1 MPQFETTR
9 RVSHSAS
16 DMFDLVADVKSYPRF
31 VPLCKALTVR
41 RRDSLPDGREV
52 LVADMTVAYK
62 FIRENFTSRV
72 VLNRELNVIDVEYL
86 DGPFR
91 EMKNSWR
98 FEPMDE
104 STTTVHFDIR
114 YEFKS
119 RTLATVMG
127 SVFDRA
133 FRTFAKAFEE
143 RADKVYG
150 TPSAA

>member
-9 RVSHSAS
+9 RVKHSAS

-31 VPLCKALTVR
+31 VPLCRSLTVR
-41 RRDSLPDGREV
+41 RRDTLPDGREV
-52 LVADMTVAYK
+52 LVARMTVAYK
-62 FIRENFTSRV
+62 FIRESFTSRV
-72 VLNRELNVIDVEYL
+72 VLDRANNIIDVEYL
-86 DGPFR
+86 DGPFQ
-91 EMKNSWR
+91 EMKNRWSFSVVSER
-98 FEPMDE
+98 
-104 STTTVHFDIR
+104 TTDVNFDIR

-133 FRTFAKAFEE
+133 FRRFASAFEE

-150 TPSAA
+150 APA